1 MRYCLALVSLLVFLG
16 STVAVSPDLA
26 AQQPASPR
34 VGTPQLPRF
43 SPPINQWLVYRHIIK
58 RPAGATAMTSTIS
71 RCVRFTPIGRGYRFD
86 TRVVDVTDTGP
97 APLLEMLHIGS
108 AIKRDEALVLDLGAS
123 GEIIGVYDLN
133 ATWERLV
140 AAAKRLRSTL
150 DQQVASS
157 MARMAGA
164 QLLDTIITMPMG
176 ERASYFASA
185 VRPILGLA
193 DAIMAD
199 SKWIYP
205 ATGETA
211 LPIVA
216 NGDIARFAIGPP
228 PSPALDSYVASQSE
242 GTLEIGADGLLYS
255 VERTIRVSAMGTE
268 RVNRDIW
275 ERIDDPVEVQRFCTL
290 D

>member
-1 MRYCLALVSLLVFLG
+1 
-16 STVAVSPDLA
+16 
-26 AQQPASPR
+26 
-34 VGTPQLPRF
+34 
-43 SPPINQWLVYRHIIK
+43 
-58 RPAGATAMTSTIS
+58 MTSTIS